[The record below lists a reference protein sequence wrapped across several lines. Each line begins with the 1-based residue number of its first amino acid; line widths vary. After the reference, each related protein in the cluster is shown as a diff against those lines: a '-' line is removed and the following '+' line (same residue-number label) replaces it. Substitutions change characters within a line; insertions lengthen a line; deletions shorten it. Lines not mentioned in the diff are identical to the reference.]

1 MAVTETSETRPDGTA
16 SRDFMMEA
24 NHRIANHLTLVMS
37 MVQLQASSVA
47 RGPETLTRA
56 EVREVL
62 RETVGKIAS
71 VAHLHRKLAEQGNDD
86 AIDLDNYLI
95 ESCAYLIS
103 SLALKGRVGFVQLLD
118 KDCYVTSQQAQSIGL
133 IVSEVMMNAVKH
145 AHPSGIPVQIRLV
158 CRRGTDQSLLVEIED
173 DGVGLPENFDPV
185 SGGGVGFTLI
195 RSLAKTLGATLTVE
209 SDSLGTSFRLL
220 IPSKADLS

>member
-1 MAVTETSETRPDGTA
+1 MTMTETVACPPGGTVA
-16 SRDFMMEA
+16 REFMMEA

-37 MVQLQASSVA
+37 MVQLQAASIA
-47 RGPETLTRA
+47 RGPETLTRQD
-56 EVREVL
+56 VHGVL
-62 RETVGKIAS
+62 RETAGKIAS
-71 VAHLHRKLAEQGNDD
+71 VAHLHRKLAEAGNGDR
-86 AIDLDNYLI
+86 IDLDNYLI

-158 CRRGTDQSLLVEIED
+158 CRRGKDHSLLVEIED

-220 IPSKADLS
+220 IPGKPDLS